1 MCSHGPAV
9 RCKNGGCQHRMKFN
23 LQANLNLGTV
33 IKTPTPDVRVLGV
46 WLDTKLRWTV
56 HVYTAIVRP
65 TISYGASVWRNPKGE
80 GQES

>member
-33 IKTPTPDVRVLGV
+33 IKTPAPDVRVLGV
-46 WLDTKLRWTV
+46 WLDTKFRWTV
-56 HVYTAIVRP
+56 HAREVRKKAL
-65 TISYGASVWRNPKGE
+65 IQQYAL
-80 GQES
+80 